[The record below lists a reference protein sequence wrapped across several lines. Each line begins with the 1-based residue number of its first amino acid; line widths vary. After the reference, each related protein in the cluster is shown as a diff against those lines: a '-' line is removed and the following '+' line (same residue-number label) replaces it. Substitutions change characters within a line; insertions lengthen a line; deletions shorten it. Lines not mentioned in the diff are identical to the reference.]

1 MKILLLLASR
11 LISKHMVK
19 GVAVTFLYAVVF
31 FALFLVTSTACTYI
45 DYMSAM
51 KDSFKDIVIYY
62 NNIKVVFAILG
73 LGAVIVITSLCGIY
87 LLLVRSLKKNGEIF
101 LYYGFTFKHFWIVL
115 LFMNTAFSLFGA
127 IIGLTAVPLA
137 NIFTQKMGL
146 TFNKL
151 TIVLYLGCIA
161 FSALFV
167 SFFSAFALYRG
178 EIKKS
183 VRTCSARAV
192 PISDAALLIGIKSFI
207 FHPSFSEIAAVAVII
222 LTLGGFVANMVEY
235 ASFLNN
241 SDKYDISVYAYD
253 TSWQGELLASTNH
266 TYGLNQDDLKML
278 EADGRLSLVSAREM
292 SVLVKEHDKNKQR
305 IIGIGE
311 KYAAAKTEFGF
322 ENPDFFTQHTISS
335 YYRDEALP
343 KLKDFIIHGEFNS
356 EKFFSGEEIIYVA
369 YPGDFDYD
377 VGDNIEFSALW
388 YDKNGEANRTDFSSS
403 VAAIAEIDPGEI
415 TGFPLMYG
423 FITSENFMDIMFPDV
438 GYKYSYLYLNDPS
451 RINEINKTISS
462 IKQRL
467 AEESDGYFRAE
478 NSIQD
483 KAMSYDFSAVTKII
497 TASVNVIL
505 MFVSLFYLISS
516 LLVKIDE
523 QKHMF
528 SVLRILGM
536 SKAKIITSIMLENLL
551 NAFWSLIVGITAG
564 ICCVLVSETL
574 LEERIS
580 TLIPFWQL
588 FSFSVLFILS
598 VALTTFIAC
607 ITHISDK
614 LCLSVNDE

>member
-19 GVAVTFLYAVVF
+19 GIAVTFLYAVVF
-31 FALFLVTSTACTYI
+31 FALFLVTSTACAYI

-51 KDSFKDIVIYY
+51 KDSFRDIVIYY
-62 NNIKVVFAILG
+62 SNIKVVFAILG

-151 TIVLYLGCIA
+151 TIVLYLGSIA
-161 FSALFV
+161 FSALSV
-167 SFFSAFALYRG
+167 SFFSAFALYRD

-222 LTLGGFVANMVEY
+222 LTLGGFVANVVEY

-253 TSWQGELLASTNH
+253 TSWQGELLASINH

-369 YPGDFDYD
+369 YPGDFDYG

-451 RINEINKTISS
+451 RINEINMTISS

-483 KAMSYDFSAVTKII
+483 KAMSYVFP
-497 TASVNVIL
+497 
-505 MFVSLFYLISS
+505 
-516 LLVKIDE
+516 
-523 QKHMF
+523 Q
-528 SVLRILGM
+528 
-536 SKAKIITSIMLENLL
+536 
-551 NAFWSLIVGITAG
+551 
-564 ICCVLVSETL
+564 
-574 LEERIS
+574 
-580 TLIPFWQL
+580 
-588 FSFSVLFILS
+588 
-598 VALTTFIAC
+598 
-607 ITHISDK
+607 
-614 LCLSVNDE
+614 

>member
-19 GVAVTFLYAVVF
+19 GIAVTFLYAVVF
-31 FALFLVTSTACTYI
+31 FALFLVTSTACAYI

-51 KDSFKDIVIYY
+51 KDSFRDIVIYY

-115 LFMNTAFSLFGA
+115 LFMNTVFSLFGA
-127 IIGLTAVPLA
+127 IMGLAAVPLA
-137 NIFTQKMGL
+137 NILIQKMGL
-146 TFNKL
+146 TFNKV

-161 FSALFV
+161 ISALSV
-167 SFFSAFALYRG
+167 SFFSAFALHRG

-183 VRTCSARAV
+183 VHACSARVV

-222 LTLGGFVANMVEY
+222 LTLGGFVANVVEY

-292 SVLVKEHDKNKQR
+292 FVLVKENDKNKRR

-322 ENPDFFTQHTISS
+322 ENSDFFTQDNISS
-335 YYRDEALP
+335 YYRDEAVS
-343 KLKDFIIHGEFNS
+343 KLKDFIIHGEFDPQ
-356 EKFFSGEEIIYVA
+356 KFFSGEEMIYVA
-369 YPGDFDYD
+369 YPGDFDRC

-388 YDKNGEANRTDFSSS
+388 YDENGEANRTDFSSS
-403 VAAIAEIDPGEI
+403 VGAIAEIDPEKI
-415 TGFPLMYG
+415 TGFPLEYG
-423 FITSENFMDIMFPDV
+423 FITSENFMDIMFPNV
-438 GYKYSYLYLNDPS
+438 GYKLSYLYLNDPS
-451 RINEINKTISS
+451 RINEINMTISS

-523 QKHMF
+523 QNHMF
-528 SVLRILGM
+528 FVLRILGM
-536 SKAKIITSIMLENLL
+536 SKAKIIISIMLENLL